1 LRITNEKYEPISLK
15 GFSFKGFNMEKEEL
29 FLNSILGHVVRTE
42 RDTTTGKLL
51 VILDDY
57 EQTIKDIKEILGG
70 NDE

>member
-1 LRITNEKYEPISLK
+1 
-15 GFSFKGFNMEKEEL
+15 MEKEEL